1 MTKDYY
7 SILGVNRDVDEKTLK
22 KAYRK
27 LSKKYHPDINKDNPK
42 AEEKFK
48 DTNKVL
54 FSKQHTAY
62 KKVKSTKYELVLI
75 KEWEK
80 NDKPYSTRD
89 EVGRNIEIEDKNK
102 KWTILEKCDY
112 HFEEKFT
119 VFNSKKRLT
128 AIEIIKSILLK
139 TNSSIIIKQV
149 NYINNKLLIHQNND
163 FDIIIC
169 KCTKDCEK
177 LYSLLLDFYKK
188 NKVSNIMFTG
198 KISKNKNNI
207 YKLIKEK
214 TNWDEFKLYRTT
226 TRP

>member
-1 MTKDYY
+1 MQYRIIITNNNKKKK
-7 SILGVNRDVDEKTLK
+7 ILFKNNNIKLARK
-22 KAYRK
+22 KFF
-27 LSKKYHPDINKDNPK
+27 
-42 AEEKFK
+42 KFK

-62 KKVKSTKYELVLI
+62 KKVKSAKYELVLI

-188 NKVSNIMFTG
+188 NKDSNIMFTG